1 MQKTLTNFFYWLLM
15 KTAESYYGES
25 MKTEEVVPY
34 IPYF

>member
-1 MQKTLTNFFYWLLM
+1 MQKTLANFFYWLLM

-25 MKTEEVVPY
+25 MQTEVPY